1 MARYA
6 GWQITLNS
14 RLNPNDEV
22 SAPRYGLPVVVP
34 AQTRTEARQWLAG
47 FVAEK
52 GLRVC
57 SAVPSR
63 HGVLCEPGSRG
74 TARYSYAIRRV
85 A

>member
-1 MARYA
+1 MARSA
-6 GWQITLNS
+6 AWQITLSS
-14 RLNPNDEV
+14 RLNPNDEFT
-22 SAPRYGLPVVVP
+22 APRYGLPVVVP
-34 AQTRTEARQWLAG
+34 AQTRTEAREWVAT
-47 FVAEK
+47 FTAEK
-52 GLRVC
+52 GLRVS